1 MLLYSECLPHVSYL
15 ARTLQIFWGHLL
27 CSRHQAYKH
36 MSPTRVSRAILH
48 GFKQIEK
55 MSKQERYWIFKAEG
69 NISFRACQPNPLL
82 TSVGGGFHGSVKEPR
97 LHCSRWNQVSLCV
110 HWQDLKRWKGSM
122 ASCHWR
128 LKGCFQMPG
137 TNPFSSSKKPTVWR
151 ASSSVPGAKFGPSIL
166 QLFDPQQRVW
176 VTPGQSP
183 QSLFYLSFEQTCI
196 DFFVVPH
203 IHRLMS
209 LCVIARIIN
218 CSYMELSFYFIT
230 LLLMTLSRQ
239 V

>member
-1 MLLYSECLPHVSYL
+1 MWATWLGHYKYFGGIYYVPGIKPTSTCPQLELAEQFCMDSNRLKKWVSKN
-15 ARTLQIFWGHLL
+15 ATG
-27 CSRHQAYKH
+27 S
-36 MSPTRVSRAILH
+36 
-48 GFKQIEK
+48 
-55 MSKQERYWIFKAEG
+55 SKLKG

-82 TSVGGGFHGSVKEPR
+82 MSVGVGFQERVKELR

-128 LKGCFQMPG
+128 LKGCFWMPG
-137 TNPFSSSKKPTVWR
+137 TNPFR
-151 ASSSVPGAKFGPSIL
+151 APESLQCGELFHQGHGANFGPSIP
-166 QLFDPQQRVW
+166 QLFDPQQGVW

-183 QSLFYLSFEQTCI
+183 LSPFCLSFEQTYI
-196 DFFVVPH
+196 DLFVAPH

-209 LCVIARIIN
+209 MCVIARISN
-218 CSYMELSFYFIT
+218 CRYMGLSFYFIT

-239 V
+239 A

>member
-36 MSPTRVSRAILH
+36 MSPTRVSRTILH

-55 MSKQERYWIFKAEG
+55 WVSKNATGSSKLKG

-82 TSVGGGFHGSVKEPR
+82 MSVGVGFQESVKELR

-122 ASCHWR
+122 ATCHWR
-128 LKGCFQMPG
+128 LKGCFWMPG
-137 TNPFSSSKKPTVWR
+137 TNPFR
-151 ASSSVPGAKFGPSIL
+151 APESLQCGELFHQGQELILVLQYHNCLILNKESGSLLDSLLCPLSIL
-166 QLFDPQQRVW
+166 
-176 VTPGQSP
+176 
-183 QSLFYLSFEQTCI
+183 
-196 DFFVVPH
+196 
-203 IHRLMS
+203 
-209 LCVIARIIN
+209 
-218 CSYMELSFYFIT
+218 
-230 LLLMTLSRQ
+230 
-239 V
+239 